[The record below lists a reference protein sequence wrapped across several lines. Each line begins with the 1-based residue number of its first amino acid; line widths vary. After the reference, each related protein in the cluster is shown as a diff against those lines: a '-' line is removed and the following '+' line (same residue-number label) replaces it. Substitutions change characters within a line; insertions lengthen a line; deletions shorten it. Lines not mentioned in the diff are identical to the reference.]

1 MLTTPGCDEAK
12 GGAGDLWGRAGGKD
26 TAWNAAPG
34 LLNRCVAPHA
44 PKTLHLLSQ
53 AQQHAVSGVPSDA
66 NPLLSMLL
74 RLALFGSGA
83 SDKDSSGAAAGGA
96 ETTPLAEGTAT
107 ATTASGGGGGTRRAT
122 SPDGVLGTG
131 SGRGSDRR
139 SLLGAA
145 HGGAPPKC
153 VEALHWGTQTKV
165 RRRWGRIQPR
175 VRRAPRVPLAVMSS
189 SNSAA
194 SS

>member
-1 MLTTPGCDEAK
+1 
-12 GGAGDLWGRAGGKD
+12 
-26 TAWNAAPG
+26 
-34 LLNRCVAPHA
+34 LNRCVTPHA

-53 AQQHAVSGVPSDA
+53 AQQHAVNGVPSDA

-96 ETTPLAEGTAT
+96 ETTAPAE
-107 ATTASGGGGGTRRAT
+107 GTRRAT

-189 SNSAA
+189 PNSAA
-194 SS
+194 LS